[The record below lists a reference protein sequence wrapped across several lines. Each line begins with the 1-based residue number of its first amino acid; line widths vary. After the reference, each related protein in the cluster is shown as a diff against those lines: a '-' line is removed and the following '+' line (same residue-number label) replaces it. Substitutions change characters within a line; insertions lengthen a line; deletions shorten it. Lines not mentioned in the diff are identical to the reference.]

1 MHCVSKPRKPRNRR
15 DALELFY
22 ELLPCFSAFG
32 YQFGVRRCML
42 PCKKSFLPRSN
53 REGEIRERH
62 SIMKI
67 LAGKFNRRLRWILA
81 LAILFFA
88 AAALFYPY
96 HYPTRVYAAQE
107 KERAAGGDQTTS
119 LSDQTDLAVTVYNS
133 NIALVRDVRQLAL
146 PGGAFRL
153 KFMDI
158 AATVNPATVHFRSLT
173 DPEKLGV
180 IEQNYEYDLLE
191 PAKLLHKYV
200 GKEVT
205 LVRSYMENG
214 STKREEIKATLLSDN
229 NGPVWKIG
237 NDIVTGVYS
246 EGYRFPEVPANLYE
260 RPTLLMSLENS
271 GARKQQIEASY
282 LATNLSWNADYVL
295 TVARDDKAADLDGWV
310 TLANSSGTAFHN
322 ARLQLVAGDLNRLP
336 QNGLRDMVVSKSMAV
351 AGAAE
356 RQFQQESFSEY
367 HLYTLGRRTS
377 VEDKET
383 KQISLLQGSGVPV
396 EKIFVVNGQNF
407 YYHNQ
412 QNPGSPLKDPV
423 MVFYKFK
430 NEEKA
435 GLGMPLPAGNVRVYQ
450 KDSKGGVLF
459 VGEDRIDH
467 TPKDENVTVHIGN
480 AFDVVAERKQTD
492 YKRIDTHVWE
502 MEFEIT
508 LRNHKDTPIVV
519 QVNEPIGGDWEML
532 SSSYKYTKT
541 SAWAAQFNVP
551 VDKNGTSVLKYRI
564 RARW

>member
-1 MHCVSKPRKPRNRR
+1 MKVPRPKSSLRLAWFTAATIIALLGASLLYAGRPR
-15 DALELFY
+15 
-22 ELLPCFSAFG
+22 
-32 YQFGVRRCML
+32 
-42 PCKKSFLPRSN
+42 
-53 REGEIRERH
+53 
-62 SIMKI
+62 
-67 LAGKFNRRLRWILA
+67 
-81 LAILFFA
+81 
-88 AAALFYPY
+88 
-96 HYPTRVYAAQE
+96 TQE
-107 KERAAGGDQTTS
+107 KNSAGATAADDQSTS
-119 LSDQTDLAVTVYNS
+119 LNDQTDLAVTVYNS
-133 NIALVRDVRQLAL
+133 NIALVRDVRQLLL
-146 PGGAFRL
+146 PAGPLRL

-158 AATVNPATVHFRSLT
+158 AATVNPATVHFRSLSE
-173 DPEKLGV
+173 PEKLGV

-205 LVRSYMENG
+205 LVRSYQENG
-214 STKREEIKATLLSDN
+214 TTKREEVKATLLADN

-237 NDIVTGVYS
+237 RDIVTGMYAES
-246 EGYRFPEVPANLYE
+246 YRFPEVPANLFD

-271 GARKQQIEASY
+271 GARKHQIEASY
-282 LATNLSWNADYVL
+282 LAGNLSWNADYVL

-310 TLANSSGTAFHN
+310 TLANNSGTAFHN

-336 QNGLRDMVVSKSMAV
+336 V
-351 AGAAE
+351 AGRSDAMEMRAMVKAAPAAN
-356 RQFQQESFSEY
+356 FQQESFSEY

-396 EKIFVVNGQNF
+396 EKVFVVNGQNF

-412 QNPGSPLKDPV
+412 YNPGSPQKDPV

-430 NEEKA
+430 NEEKT

-459 VGEDRIDH
+459 IGEDHIDH
-467 TPKDENVTVHIGN
+467 TPKDETVTVHIGN
-480 AFDVVAERKQTD
+480 AFDVIAERKQTD

-502 MEFEIT
+502 MEFEIS
-508 LRNHKDTPIVV
+508 LRNHKDAPISVE
-519 QVNEPIGGDWEML
+519 VNEPIGGDWDML
-532 SSSYKYTKT
+532 SSTYKFTKT
-541 SAWAAQFNVP
+541 AAWAAQFRVP
-551 VDKNGTSVLKYRI
+551 VDRNGTSILKYRI

>member
-1 MHCVSKPRKPRNRR
+1 
-15 DALELFY
+15 
-22 ELLPCFSAFG
+22 
-32 YQFGVRRCML
+32 
-42 PCKKSFLPRSN
+42 
-53 REGEIRERH
+53 
-62 SIMKI
+62 MKNH
-67 LAGKFNRRLRWILA
+67 GSRVGNRLRWIAASGVA
-81 LAILFFA
+81 LIAGAVLLY
-88 AAALFYPY
+88 AL
-96 HYPTRVYAAQE
+96 HQTHKVYAAQE
-107 KERAAGGDQTTS
+107 KDTVRTASADQTTS
-119 LSDQTDLAVTVYNS
+119 LGDQTDLAVTVYNS

-146 PGGAFRL
+146 PSGAFRL

-158 AATVNPATVHFRSLT
+158 AATVNPATVHFRSLNEP
-173 DPEKLGV
+173 DKLGV

-205 LVRSYMENG
+205 LVRSYQDSG
-214 STKREEIKATLLSDN
+214 TTKHEEVKAILLADN

-237 NDIVTGVYS
+237 NDIVTGMFAES
-246 EGYRFPEVPANLYE
+246 YRFPEVPANLYE

-271 GARKQQIEASY
+271 GARKHQIEASY

-295 TVARDDKAADLDGWV
+295 TVGRDDKAADLDGWV
-310 TLANSSGTAFHN
+310 TLANNSGTAFRN
-322 ARLQLVAGDLNRLP
+322 ARLQLVAGDLNRIP
-336 QNGLRDMVVSKSMAV
+336 QGGVIGGVAKEMSMSR
-351 AGAAE
+351 AAAP
-356 RQFQQESFSEY
+356 QFQQENFSEY

-396 EKIFVVNGQNF
+396 QKIFIVNGQNF
-407 YYHNQ
+407 YYHNA
-412 QNPGSPLKDPV
+412 QNPGAPLKDAV
-423 MVFYKFK
+423 LVYYKFK

-459 VGEDRIDH
+459 IGEDRIDH
-467 TPKDENVTVHIGN
+467 TPKDEDVTIHIGN
-480 AFDVVAERKQTD
+480 AFDVIAERKQTD
-492 YKRIDTHVWE
+492 YKRIDNHVWE

-508 LRNHKDTPIVV
+508 LRNHKDSSITV

-532 SSSYKYTKT
+532 SSSYKFTKT
-541 SAWAAQFNVP
+541 AAFAAQFSVP
-551 VDKNGTSVLKYRI
+551 VEKNGTSVLKYRV